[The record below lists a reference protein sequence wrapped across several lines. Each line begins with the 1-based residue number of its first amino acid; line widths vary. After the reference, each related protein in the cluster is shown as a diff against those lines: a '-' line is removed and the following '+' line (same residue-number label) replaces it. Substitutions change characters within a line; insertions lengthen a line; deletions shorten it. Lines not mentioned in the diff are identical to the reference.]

1 MRGIRLQT
9 NLDLITM
16 NLKLLKDDLGKA
28 QQNQLAQ
35 LGEIKMLRAEVEALK
50 LPPKKKSK

>member
-1 MRGIRLQT
+1 
-9 NLDLITM
+9 M